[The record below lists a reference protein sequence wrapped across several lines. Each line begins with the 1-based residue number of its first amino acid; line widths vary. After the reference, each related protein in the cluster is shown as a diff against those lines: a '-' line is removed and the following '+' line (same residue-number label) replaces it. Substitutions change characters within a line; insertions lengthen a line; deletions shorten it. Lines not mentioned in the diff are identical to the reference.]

1 MHRALG
7 GVWTVA
13 LLAAPEMPLTA
24 HVWAPREE
32 STPEGDLVHFT
43 ATWHVPGAEH
53 PWHTE
58 LHVTHRIP
66 RDPSD
71 EATRT
76 GEALYSLILALA
88 GTLEG

>member
-1 MHRALG
+1 M
-7 GVWTVA
+7 
-13 LLAAPEMPLTA
+13 
-24 HVWAPREE
+24 
-32 STPEGDLVHFT
+32 HFT

-88 GTLEG
+88 GTLKG